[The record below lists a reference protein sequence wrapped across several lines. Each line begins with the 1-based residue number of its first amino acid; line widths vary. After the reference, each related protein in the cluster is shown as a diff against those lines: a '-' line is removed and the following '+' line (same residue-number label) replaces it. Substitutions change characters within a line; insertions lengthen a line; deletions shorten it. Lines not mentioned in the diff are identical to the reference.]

1 MSGLFDA
8 AQLPLALMVSADQ
21 VPFCFADIQRPRHK
35 AGLLDPRS
43 EYVLYHAGLR
53 LFPAIVDPLRTQI
66 QVRQLRPV
74 SRQNR
79 HGQT

>member
-21 VPFCFADIQRPRHK
+21 VPFCFADIGRPRHW

-43 EYVLYHAGLR
+43 DPDCHHVSSSLQACVSFSSNAGYAATGCL
-53 LFPAIVDPLRTQI
+53 
-66 QVRQLRPV
+66 
-74 SRQNR
+74 
-79 HGQT
+79 